1 VHIFLE
7 IFWII
12 GFKILEN
19 KEHTEKYQHLLW
31 KLVSKKLI
39 EKEII
44 LQRLDERHLIGSK
57 LLNKSKYE
65 KRYRRIQVR
74 GKLEQNK
81 YNLFRE
87 ENEGYSKL
95 ITELL
100 QGNNIITQNLKIV
113 KQNIFSLIGYFDIDP
128 NRALDV
134 ILTAYEF
141 YP

>member
-1 VHIFLE
+1 MHIFLE